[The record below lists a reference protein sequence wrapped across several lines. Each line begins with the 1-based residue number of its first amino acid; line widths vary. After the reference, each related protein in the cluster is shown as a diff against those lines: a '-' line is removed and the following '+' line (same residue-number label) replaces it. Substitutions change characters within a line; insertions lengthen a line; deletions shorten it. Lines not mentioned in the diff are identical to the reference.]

1 VKARTIRAECLCCV
15 FEVSIF
21 FQPKSRPDVTAT
33 IGSIVQTLTQ
43 EAIARGGG
51 MTATEGRNDWLT
63 AAALGLL
70 AMCAV
75 TFDHEALGHGGAC
88 LLLHGRIVLV
98 TSSLFRCDVKSDW
111 IDPAGPGTN
120 LLMGALALAWLRL
133 IRPRRAA
140 LRLFLILVTA
150 MSFFWEENYVV
161 DAMHHRDGDLYFFA
175 RFLLGEVP
183 LWLRWAAAAGLA
195 LYVAT
200 IWMTAAGL
208 SALWPEAR
216 VARAMARTAWLSA
229 TVGGGGRRPRLPGPG
244 LEGSPRR
251 RLRDRR
257 RVPALAVHP
266 PARFE
271 DGRGR
276 IAGAH
281 DAQPHRHW
289 RGGRHLCAIRRHP
302 GPWRGV
308 LTQRDR
314 VRHFSPR

>member
-1 VKARTIRAECLCCV
+1 
-15 FEVSIF
+15 
-21 FQPKSRPDVTAT
+21 
-33 IGSIVQTLTQ
+33 
-43 EAIARGGG
+43 

-150 MSFFWEENYVV
+150 MSFFWEANYLV

-183 LWLRWAAAAGLA
+183 LWLRWAAAAAGLA

-229 TVGGGGRRPRLPGPG
+229 TVGAGVAALAYRGQGWKDLHDAVFEIGGASLPLLFIPLRGSRTVG
-244 LEGSPRR
+244 EGSPAPMTRSPIAIGAA
-251 RLRDRR
+251 
-257 RVPALAVHP
+257 VVIYALFVATQ
-266 PARFE
+266 
-271 DGRGR
+271 GRGV
-276 IAGAH
+276 A
-281 DAQPHRHW
+281 
-289 RGGRHLCAIRRHP
+289 
-302 GPWRGV
+302 
-308 LTQRDR
+308 
-314 VRHFSPR
+314 F